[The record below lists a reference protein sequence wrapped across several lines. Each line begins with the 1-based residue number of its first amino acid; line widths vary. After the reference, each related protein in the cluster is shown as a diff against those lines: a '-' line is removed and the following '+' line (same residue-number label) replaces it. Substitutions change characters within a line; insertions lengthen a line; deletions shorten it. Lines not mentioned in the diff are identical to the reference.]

1 MDFWKVIEILGGGV
15 QLAELG
21 YFEYAFEDYILWPAY
36 FPSLFPS
43 SLPSFLPPF
52 LPSFVPGYHEV
63 NIPVPLC
70 PLGHESQVTMDRN
83 L

>member
-21 YFEYAFEDYILWPAY
+21 YFEYTFEDCILWPAY
-36 FPSLFPS
+36 SPLFPS
-43 SLPSFLPPF
+43 SLPSSP

-63 NIPVPLC
+63 NIPTPLC